1 MTELVLSI
9 FDPNTLL
16 PHRAGIAG
24 IALALSAIPP
34 TDAPIQW
41 EVTEDA
47 VKLSW
52 EGSDQESIQWLLEQ
66 TYQIKRGL
74 LIAPALNL
82 DEQGWFTFNQ
92 GILSSFLQHIQQ
104 KSFVEDPNKPKEG
117 KKKFYKTQTLNFMI
131 EPDSPE
137 ISVSYTLLNSC
148 YYTEAAKLAKDFSS
162 GKPEVKTQILPGL
175 EECFVNGSYKESSS
189 NFLALLFLPLACG
202 YYQLPT
208 LNKKSR
214 SAIVIPE
221 VQNLKVWVKLRQKLP
236 SKIYA
241 NFGSPYGKFRA
252 SSAGEAALRFLLD
265 ERQLDDSLLFKV
277 NYCEVYQL
285 GSQPWNKQQSFI
297 KQAVYR
303 VPLKDEALSLYR
315 IAYQNLKPRF
325 RPKQDG
331 EGVWLAESKVLAWIS
346 DNLIANKV
354 WYSGFFEF
362 RKANPIYP
370 EDRRGLVVMTE
381 YLNAEEQALFNAV
394 QGSFR
399 HYLAKQFSFRKGQLE
414 RELTKEDLCDVSS
427 RSTEKAVNRLQ
438 RPTTQRDF
446 AKALVEFLSDHPTN
460 AMKSVGPQI
469 FWWIHQESNWRKA
482 RDLALLAIATY
493 TSKKGD
499 ALDGQDVAIESS
511 VDSESMSEMLEPN
524 VL

>member
-24 IALALSAIPP
+24 LALALSAIAP
-34 TDAPIQW
+34 TDAPMQW

-52 EGSDQESIQWLLEQ
+52 EGSDQEAIQWLLEQ

-82 DEQGWFTFNQ
+82 DEQGCFTFNQ
-92 GILSSFLQHIQQ
+92 GMLSSFLQHGQQ
-104 KSFVEDPNKPKEG
+104 KSFVEDPSKPKQG

-131 EPDSPE
+131 ESDKPE

-148 YYTEAAKLAKDFSS
+148 YYTEAAKRAKDFSS

-202 YYQLPT
+202 YYQLPIF
-208 LNKKSR
+208 NGKSR

-221 VQNLKVWVKLRQKLP
+221 VQNLKVWAKLRQKLP

-241 NFGSPYGKFRA
+241 NFGSAYGKFRA

-265 ERQLDDSLLFKV
+265 ERQLDDSYLFKV

-285 GSQPWNKQQSFI
+285 GSQPWNGNQSFI

-303 VPLKDEALSLYR
+303 VPLKDDALSLYR
-315 IAYQNLKPRF
+315 IAYQNLKPRL
-325 RPKQDG
+325 RSKQDG

-346 DNLIANKV
+346 DNLILDKT
-354 WYSGFFEF
+354 WYNGFFEF
-362 RKANPIYP
+362 RKSNTIYP
-370 EDRRGLVVMTE
+370 EDRRGLIIMSE
-381 YLNAEEQALFNAV
+381 YLNVDEQILFDAV
-394 QGSFR
+394 QG
-399 HYLAKQFSFRKGQLE
+399 AFRKYRGQQIDQAKRQGRQPDWE
-414 RELTKEDLCDVSS
+414 QITNKVIY
-427 RSTEKAVNRLQ
+427 RLQ
-438 RPTTQRDF
+438 RPSTQQEF
-446 AKALVEFLSDHPTN
+446 ATALVDFLSQFRSK
-460 AMKSVGPQI
+460 AALSSGSQV
-469 FWWIHQESNWRKA
+469 FWWLHQESNWRKA

-493 TSKKGD
+493 QGQSQEEKSQIEQEIEQTSTD
-499 ALDGQDVAIESS
+499 ETA
-511 VDSESMSEMLEPN
+511 N
-524 VL
+524 VQ